1 MTTGTASSLVTTTQM
16 EDPNRSRRRSTHP
29 TTTTTKILTLMSAG
43 SLSGTMS
50 AVVTQPFD
58 VIKTNMINTGE
69 KSANRSMVATCKQ
82 IYCKHGIGGLWRGTV
97 PTIYRVFPG
106 AAIYFSMLD
115 SVSHLFQI
123 IYQYPTGQKHSNA
136 ENFMIGFLAR
146 TCATTIM
153 CPITVLK
160 TRFELS
166 TNPNMNVFRS
176 LSSIYYNEGMR
187 GLFSGLIP
195 TLARDAPYAGVS
207 YLCFKQLQSILTTV
221 NDNSSFKFNSFIDPV
236 AGGTA
241 GMIGAVITYPF
252 DVIRTRLQ
260 LHVRSVSTE
269 PSPGVLSV
277 FKTLLKNEGFLSL
290 FRGMIPRLCKRT
302 VASAISWTMFEFSN
316 GHGLS
321 RHKGNS
327 SSSMSK

>member
-1 MTTGTASSLVTTTQM
+1 M
-16 EDPNRSRRRSTHP
+16 
-29 TTTTTKILTLMSAG
+29 
-43 SLSGTMS
+43 
-50 AVVTQPFD
+50 
-58 VIKTNMINTGE
+58 
-69 KSANRSMVATCKQ
+69 
-82 IYCKHGIGGLWRGTV
+82 

-115 SVSHLFQI
+115 SVSHLLQSI
-123 IYQYPTGQKHSNA
+123 HRYPATQKHSNT

-146 TCATTIM
+146 ACATTIM

-166 TNPNMNVFRS
+166 TNPNMNVFKS
-176 LSSIYYNEGMR
+176 LAFIYYNEGIR

-221 NDNSSFKFNSFIDPV
+221 NDHSSIKFNSFIDPV

-241 GMIGAVITYPF
+241 GMIGAAITYPF

-260 LHVRSVSTE
+260 LHVRSIPTE
-269 PSPGVLSV
+269 PSPGAIYV
-277 FKTLLKNEGFLSL
+277 FKTLLKNEGSLSL
-290 FRGMIPRLCKRT
+290 FRGMVPRLCKRT
-302 VASAISWTMFEFSN
+302 VASAISWTMFELSSGISGHKRKTSN
-316 GHGLS
+316 S
-321 RHKGNS
+321 INK
-327 SSSMSK
+327 